1 MDRHCTLQ
9 ENTHYDHSKLT
20 ITMSVRP
27 KGLTDAL
34 GHPMSHTTG
43 TYTHRITRMKS
54 TPDYSRYL
62 QLKPRRRGNLDSHL
76 TGTVQ
81 C

>member
-1 MDRHCTLQ
+1 M
-9 ENTHYDHSKLT
+9 
-20 ITMSVRP
+20 TMFVRP

-43 TYTHRITRMKS
+43 TYAHRIIRMKS
-54 TPDYSRYL
+54 KPDYSRYL
-62 QLKPRRRGNLDSHL
+62 QLKPRWRGNSDSHL
-76 TGTVQ
+76 AGTVQ